1 MNSYLLILIL
11 FLSCIQLFQLVQMN
25 SLLELLLL
33 RKCLYFDEVNNKR
46 EVY

>member
-11 FLSCIQLFQLVQMN
+11 FLSCMQLFQLVQMN
-25 SLLELLLL
+25 SFLELLLS
-33 RKCLYFDEVNNKR
+33 RKCFYFDEVNNKR